1 LICKTPIEQN
11 KPIANI
17 GIQTANSNEI
27 LCVWPNAREACDK
40 K

>member
-1 LICKTPIEQN
+1 MVDEDKLKDLKER
-11 KPIANI
+11 
-17 GIQTANSNEI
+17 IQTANSNEI